1 MFVTLARGCQTAC
14 HQMSEERQLFA
25 TFFTGKLTQ
34 TLAPTHNLSLSL
46 SHTHTHTHTPA
57 HVHKH
62 IIITLS
68 LYLSHIPKYIYIHI
82 YLSHIL
88 YLYTSIHTYTR
99 THTHKQTLRQIDNNV
114 YMYIHID
121 IQYLP
126 RIGNAVG
133 EKCALCYKEQ
143 NNLTHTSTLSPS
155 TTYVVT
161 AHHLAAVALSHC
173 HIVTFSLRSVPTQS
187 H

>member
-1 MFVTLARGCQTAC
+1 MFASELEITGCPGKR
-14 HQMSEERQLFA
+14 ERYI
-25 TFFTGKLTQ
+25 
-34 TLAPTHNLSLSL
+34 
-46 SHTHTHTHTPA
+46 HTHTHAHT
-57 HVHKH
+57 
-62 IIITLS
+62 
-68 LYLSHIPKYIYIHI
+68 
-82 YLSHIL
+82 
-88 YLYTSIHTYTR
+88 HTYTHVHTHIHSRTHTHAHTHTHSHIHSR